1 MCSDTSSSQGLI
13 SRGRR
18 GRMGVLACL
27 HFVPIS
33 VLHQKEKKNNPQ
45 SLLCFPPRCKL
56 DARWGKTDAD
66 PSLTPKEEVADK
78 QALPWETTE
87 NPQPTHGSAQATPCA
102 FRSIISIHR
111 PPVYYTNM
119 FFTCTDARR
128 FRCFNMFTRSERLKG
143 RPFYSVSSGMAL
155 EVMAFSFFFT
165 FHPTSRMVGR
175 SRTWY
180 IGLEHQLR
188 ACSWV
193 AVSIGQVRWKVRRW
207 QEEQTVWGTELVRHS
222 TRGFWQGAALFNK
235 LFESFSIDFPPNLIN
250 LAIFSFFVKSLFRL
264 FNCIR
269 SILVFD
275 YRPHNAASKSLIKI
289 SHRSVALTLASLH

>member
-18 GRMGVLACL
+18 GENERLACL

-45 SLLCFPPRCKL
+45 SLLCFPPHCKL
-56 DARWGKTDAD
+56 DACWGKTDAD

-87 NPQPTHGSAQATPCA
+87 KPQPTHGSAQATPCA

-143 RPFYSVSSGMAL
+143 RKKFHLRGPFTAS
-155 EVMAFSFFFT
+155 
-165 FHPTSRMVGR
+165 P
-175 SRTWY
+175 
-180 IGLEHQLR
+180 
-188 ACSWV
+188 
-193 AVSIGQVRWKVRRW
+193 
-207 QEEQTVWGTELVRHS
+207 
-222 TRGFWQGAALFNK
+222 QGWLW
-235 LFESFSIDFPPNLIN
+235 
-250 LAIFSFFVKSLFRL
+250 R
-264 FNCIR
+264 
-269 SILVFD
+269 
-275 YRPHNAASKSLIKI
+275 
-289 SHRSVALTLASLH
+289 